1 VIEYRIQRHSRSKH
15 TGGWMY
21 ASIGLT
27 WDLVQFN
34 DEHSDFCRV
43 YKIDN
48 VIYKY
53 RSKGLKLAVEKQMMW
68 EKLTR

>member
-1 VIEYRIQRHSRSKH
+1 
-15 TGGWMY
+15 MY
-21 ASIGLT
+21 ASRGLT

-34 DEHSDFCRV
+34 DEHSDFWRV
-43 YKIDN
+43 YKIDD

-68 EKLTR
+68 EKLSG